1 MLQLLE
7 TILSFGV
14 LCGSSA
20 VGFWLRRA
28 LSDRHFNRDTL
39 DSMRLVISM
48 LVTFSALVLGL
59 LTAGVKGRFDN
70 QSDVMR
76 GYAVQLIE
84 MNQRLREYGPDADP
98 ARTLLRAYTAA
109 AIVDTWPAEVR
120 PSGQYPTNLTCARSI
135 PIECRQLGDMLAGVA
150 QIVDA
155 LPSNDLFHEHVGA
168 ALRNRITN
176 TMQTRWTLIETAH
189 STVSWPFLGL
199 LLFWLM
205 LVFAMFGLS
214 APRNRVVYATILCCG
229 LSVASSLY
237 VILDFDSPNHGLLAL
252 PSQPLRD
259 ALVHMDAP
267 D

>member
-7 TILSFGV
+7 TALSLGL
-14 LCGSSA
+14 LCGSSG
-20 VGFWLRRA
+20 VGFWLRRV

-39 DSMRLVISM
+39 DSMRLVITM
-48 LVTFSALVLGL
+48 LVTFAALVLGL

-70 QSDVMR
+70 QADVMR
-76 GYAVQLIE
+76 GFAVQLIE
-84 MNQRLREYGPDADP
+84 LNQRLQEYGPDADL
-98 ARTLLRAYTAA
+98 ARAILRAYTAA
-109 AIVDTWPAEVR
+109 AILDTWPTEPR
-120 PSGQYPTNLTCARSI
+120 PPGLYPTNLTCGRSI
-135 PIECRQLGDMLAGVA
+135 PIECRQLGDMLVRVD
-150 QIVDA
+150 QTIDA
-155 LPSNDLFHEHVGA
+155 LSPTDAFHERVGA
-168 ALRNRITN
+168 ALRSRMTN
-176 TMQTRWTLIETAH
+176 TLQTRWTLIETAH

-237 VILDFDSPNHGLLAL
+237 VILDFDTPYHGLLAL

-259 ALVHMDAP
+259 ALAHMDAP
-267 D
+267 H

>member
-1 MLQLLE
+1 MQPLVESLLS
-7 TILSFGV
+7 LGL
-14 LCGSSA
+14 LCGSSV

-39 DSMRLVISM
+39 DSMRLVITM
-48 LVTFSALVLGL
+48 LVTFAALVLGL
-59 LTAGVKGRFDN
+59 LTAGVKARFDN

-84 MNQRLREYGPDADP
+84 LNQRLREFGPDADA

-109 AIVDTWPAEVR
+109 AIVDTWPDEPMPPGR
-120 PSGQYPTNLTCARSI
+120 YPTNLACDRSI
-135 PIECRQLGDMLAGVA
+135 PTECRQLGDMLSDLARM
-150 QIVDA
+150 IDM
-155 LPSNDLFHEHVGA
+155 LPSGDLFHEHVSA
-168 ALRNRITN
+168 ALRSRMTN
-176 TMQTRWTLIETAH
+176 TLETRWTLIETAH

-199 LLFWLM
+199 LVFWLM

-237 VILDFDSPNHGLLAL
+237 IILDFDTPYHGLLAL

-259 ALVHMDAP
+259 ALQHMDALN
-267 D
+267 